1 MPSTVI
7 LGGGIIG
14 LSTAYYLSKLASPSS
29 SSPHSIHI
37 VEPSPEL
44 FASASGKAAGFLAKD
59 WFAPA
64 VAPLG
69 LLSFDLHQQLAKE
82 HNGRARWGYSE
93 SIGYSLDRDYEPDPE
108 PPASEVSEGRSTN
121 GGGEQGGLDWLM
133 NDGSRASVVD
143 QSDTLASSVKG
154 GTRDG
159 PLWLRCK
166 PGSLQAVSER
176 TNTAQV

>member
-1 MPSTVI
+1 MPSTVV

-14 LSTAYYLSKLASPSS
+14 LSTAYYLSKLTPPSS
-29 SSPHSIHI
+29 THSIHI

-64 VAPLG
+64 LAPLG
-69 LLSFDLHQQLAKE
+69 LLSFDLHQRLAKE

-108 PPASEVSEGRSTN
+108 PPASQTAGGAN
-121 GGGEQGGLDWLM
+121 GKGEDGGLDWLM
-133 NDGSRASVVD
+133 SDGSRASL
-143 QSDTLASSVKG
+143 TENGNSSTPCQTKEK
-154 GTRDG
+154 DG
-159 PLWLRCK
+159 PLWLRYR

-176 TNTAQV
+176 TGTAQV